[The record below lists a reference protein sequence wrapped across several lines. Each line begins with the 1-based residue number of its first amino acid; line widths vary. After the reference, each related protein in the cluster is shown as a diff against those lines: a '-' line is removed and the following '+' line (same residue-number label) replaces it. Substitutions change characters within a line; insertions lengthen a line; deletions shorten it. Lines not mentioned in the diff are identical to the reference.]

1 MKLTAARSFNKPH
14 PPFPFPLSPPSAPQ
28 DQILRDYADIERQ
41 LTDAKNAVNRSRQQE
56 ALERRDAE
64 AARKEAGDSKK
75 EADGL
80 RRALAEAEAKLKVK
94 LVENEALSKAAAE
107 ALSKAAAATH
117 EAALVGGQ
125 LKDLQVKFATDVAEL
140 AGAFNKPVPVGYEF
154 LKEKKKQKEDE
165 DVPPSQSY

>member
-1 MKLTAARSFNKPH
+1 M
-14 PPFPFPLSPPSAPQ
+14 
-28 DQILRDYADIERQ
+28 
-41 LTDAKNAVNRSRQQE
+41 
-56 ALERRDAE
+56 
-64 AARKEAGDSKK
+64 
-75 EADGL
+75 
-80 RRALAEAEAKLKVK
+80 
-94 LVENEALSKAAAE
+94 ENEALSKAAAE

-117 EAALVGGQ
+117 EAALVGGP